1 MDQPSDATANPFSE
15 PNAPDVGSST
25 HDMPSSAAADTQTQ
39 PADDAAEGLGLKA
52 IVQSL
57 LRLAD
62 LRYRIWLTR
71 AKLTALRLALFLT
84 LWIVALLVGVL
95 AIVFLYIG
103 LFRVLTDVVGIPT
116 AWAFLIF
123 GGVHAIVAAVLAFIG
138 VHWLSARD
146 TRGKKSAAPAT
157 PENAKPESNS

>member
-1 MDQPSDATANPFSE
+1 MDQTSDPTANPLSE
-15 PNAPDVGSST
+15 PNAPDGGAST
-25 HDMPSSAAADTQTQ
+25 HEVQPSAPADAKMPT
-39 PADDAAEGLGLKA
+39 PDDAAEGLGIKA

-57 LRLAD
+57 LRLVD
-62 LRYRIWLTR
+62 IRYRIWLTR
-71 AKLTALRLALFLT
+71 AKLTALRLALFAT

-103 LFRVLTDVVGIPT
+103 LFRVFTDFVGIPT

-138 VHWLSARD
+138 VHWLSAKD
-146 TRGKKSAAPAT
+146 TRDKKPPTSAT
-157 PENAKPESNS
+157 HEDAKPESN